1 MIFNNYCYN
10 ISELYLTVNLNFML
24 YLILIEILNCF
35 RTYPDKDKDVL
46 VIECKCILQ
55 VLYNGQKTMVCP
67 GWFSSSNV

>member
-55 VLYNGQKTMVCP
+55 VL
-67 GWFSSSNV
+67 